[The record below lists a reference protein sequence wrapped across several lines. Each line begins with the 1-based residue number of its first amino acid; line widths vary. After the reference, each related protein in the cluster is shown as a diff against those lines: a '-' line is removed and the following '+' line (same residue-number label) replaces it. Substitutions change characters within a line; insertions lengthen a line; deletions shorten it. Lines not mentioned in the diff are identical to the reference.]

1 MSRIDWLL
9 KGDPTFTITSSKA
22 LAIPVRDIVKLERQP
37 VSNPGEGT
45 VYLPGKYVDPYP
57 LRFDPK
63 NVREK
68 LKRIRPPIMP

>member
-9 KGDPTFTITSSKA
+9 KGDPIFTMTSSTA

-45 VYLPGKYVDPYP
+45 VYLPDGYVDPYP
-57 LRFDPK
+57 LAFDLPFLYRGQRA
-63 NVREK
+63 V
-68 LKRIRPPIMP
+68 LP

>member
-9 KGDPTFTITSSKA
+9 KGDPIFTLRSSTA
-22 LAIPVRDIVKLERQP
+22 LGIPVREIVKLERQP

-45 VYLPGKYVDPYP
+45 VYLPGGYVNPYP
-57 LRFDPK
+57 LAFDPK
-63 NVREK
+63 DVREK